1 MRTQL
6 RSKLHSERG
15 MNRLIAI
22 MLVLVIVL
30 AVITL
35 IPSYKKYQDQG
46 KRVACGVA
54 LDTARR
60 QLASNFMLNGFENGS
75 AEEAKKFVTFVMNGW
90 DDLCPAGGS
99 VYIVPKADSPL
110 DWEIIC
116 GLHCSDSRLRTRLNA
131 YNVREQLKEALLIQK
146 NQGNPYPESL
156 RYTLHSKEHTAY
168 LVDADAGLKRGTKLT
183 EGQDG
188 IVAYYAVV
196 GHSDF
201 GADSGMKEGE
211 LWYFAFAD
219 EDHCANW
226 SYHDEW
232 TGDSY
237 WNVTGTD
244 YRYLSDVVIQQ

>member
-1 MRTQL
+1 M
-6 RSKLHSERG
+6 SWV
-15 MNRLIAI
+15 IAVL
-22 MLVLVIVL
+22 LVLVIVL
-30 AVITL
+30 AITSL

-46 KRVACGVA
+46 KKLACDTA

-75 AEEAKKFVTFVMNGW
+75 AEDAKAFVTYVMNGW

-99 VYIVPKADSPL
+99 VYVVPKANSPM

-116 GLHCSDSRLRTRLNA
+116 GLHCSDSRLCTRLNA
-131 YNVREQLKEALLIQK
+131 YNVRDQLREALLK
-146 NQGNPYPESL
+146 ERNKGNPFPESL
-156 RYTLHSKEHTAY
+156 PY
-168 LVDADAGLKRGTKLT
+168 
-183 EGQDG
+183 
-188 IVAYYAVV
+188 AYYSVV

-201 GADSGMKEGE
+201 GADSGMKEGQM
-211 LWYFAFAD
+211 WYFAYAD
-219 EDHCANW
+219 EEHCANW

-244 YRYLSDVVIQQ
+244 YEYLSDMVIQ